1 MASWILGLALFV
13 VVITTGCASP
23 QGPVSAAPA
32 TAAKPSVLRI
42 GAAPDYPP
50 LIFKK
55 GAGIVGIEADFAE
68 RLGEQL
74 RRQIEWTELPTP
86 ALIPALLQGHID
98 VIMSGMS
105 ITPERE
111 RAVLFTEPYLRV
123 GQMAIIRAKDVALLG
138 QPSALSRGRWKIGYE
153 AGTTGARFVQ
163 DHLPLAI
170 GVPFPSADQRLRA
183 LRAGEIDLF
192 IHDAPTAW
200 RIAEDRDRLLLGLY
214 TPLTEEDLAWAVRRT
229 DTVLRVRLNAA
240 LSRWRQDGSL
250 QAILDRW
257 IRTQVRV
264 R

>member
-1 MASWILGLALFV
+1 MWSWILGLALV
-13 VVITTGCASP
+13 AAGIITGCASP
-23 QGPVSAAPA
+23 QAPMTVAPA
-32 TAAKPSVLRI
+32 TSAKASVLRI

-50 LIFKK
+50 VVFKK
-55 GAGIVGIEADFAE
+55 GGTVIGIEADFAA

-74 RRQIEWTELPTP
+74 RRQVEWIEMPWP
-86 ALIPALLQGHID
+86 ALIPALLQGRID

-170 GVPFPSADQRLRA
+170 GVPFPSADQGLRA

-200 RIAEDRDRLLLGLY
+200 RVAEERDQVLLGLY
-214 TPLTEEDLAWAVRRT
+214 TPLTEEDLAWAVRKT
-229 DTVLRVRLNAA
+229 DGLLRDQLNAA
-240 LSRWRQDGSL
+240 LFRWRQDGSL
-250 QAILDRW
+250 QVVLDRW